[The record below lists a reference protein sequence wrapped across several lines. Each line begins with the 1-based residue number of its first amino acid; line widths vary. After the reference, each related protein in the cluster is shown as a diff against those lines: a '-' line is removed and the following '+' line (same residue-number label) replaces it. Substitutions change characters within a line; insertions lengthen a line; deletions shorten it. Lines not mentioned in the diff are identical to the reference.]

1 MGFVKCEW
9 AIKACYREGG
19 NLQSFIGKTYD
30 NRLHTLKES
39 NLKDIWR
46 FLEVQVSELPKGSC
60 QNKDPGSALKIQDAL
75 SLCNLPSV
83 NGEAMV
89 EAQTAARKIL
99 FEDISIVP
107 KVNSNP
113 PSPEPESHYEASEV
127 LEYPRIREEGKRRES
142 EQIRPQKKQSKAM
155 AQFL

>member
-1 MGFVKCEW
+1 
-9 AIKACYREGG
+9 
-19 NLQSFIGKTYD
+19 
-30 NRLHTLKES
+30 
-39 NLKDIWR
+39 
-46 FLEVQVSELPKGSC
+46 
-60 QNKDPGSALKIQDAL
+60 
-75 SLCNLPSV
+75 
-83 NGEAMV
+83 MV